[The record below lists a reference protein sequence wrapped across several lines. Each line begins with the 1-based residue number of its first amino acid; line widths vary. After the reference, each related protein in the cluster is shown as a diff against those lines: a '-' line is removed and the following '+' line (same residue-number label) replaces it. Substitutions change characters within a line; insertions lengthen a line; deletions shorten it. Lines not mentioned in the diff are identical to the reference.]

1 MFLRI
6 VGMAISFLYR
16 PQTNLGS
23 IRMPCVIAHGNRNC
37 IGCDWKPLV
46 ITTNIF
52 MISFLDDDWRQWAI
66 FNTNFKPTAR
76 WKAIMQFIDL
86 FLSISFITH
95 STRHHKIHTNFVFS
109 FFRSNND
116 AKEFAF
122 GLVPLS
128 ILLPISGIM
137 WCRISKFMSMIL
149 WYILLNTSNWCR
161 LKMPLDENDF
171 HQNPREY
178 WWNVKAM
185 ILLR

>member
-76 WKAIMQFIDL
+76 
-86 FLSISFITH
+86 
-95 STRHHKIHTNFVFS
+95 
-109 FFRSNND
+109 
-116 AKEFAF
+116 
-122 GLVPLS
+122 
-128 ILLPISGIM
+128 
-137 WCRISKFMSMIL
+137 
-149 WYILLNTSNWCR
+149 
-161 LKMPLDENDF
+161 
-171 HQNPREY
+171 
-178 WWNVKAM
+178 
-185 ILLR
+185 